1 MKTINPKYTF
11 EATEIL
17 NQFWINTK
25 NDGLATNRTYD
36 SLFRMTVAQARLN
49 LSDVIDEEIVTQ
61 VMNSLS
67 LMWSQYG
74 KVAKVIMNPKELTY
88 QVFYQV
94 LKVTKSGMTIYELC
108 DSSFTEYS
116 VAVDTGRV
124 YCIRYYYYR
133 PDEIDV

>member
-1 MKTINPKYTF
+1 LELYCRVIARIFVRKVLVYIKTINPKYTF

-36 SLFRMTVAQARLN
+36 SLFRMAVAQARLN

-61 VMNSLS
+61 VMNPLS

-74 KVAKVIMNPKELTY
+74 KVAKVIMSPKELTY
-88 QVFYQV
+88 QVFY
-94 LKVTKSGMTIYELC
+94 
-108 DSSFTEYS
+108 
-116 VAVDTGRV
+116 
-124 YCIRYYYYR
+124 
-133 PDEIDV
+133 